1 MALLGHRWQ
10 VLRASITILFFLEN
24 RISGLS
30 LPASVEK
37 GYKNHLAETRSLLE
51 GWKTGEASANIRALM
66 EKVRADL
73 AGGGIGQADADVLTE
88 PLERLLEL
96 IEK

>member
-37 GYKNHLAETRSLLE
+37 DTRNHLAETRSLLE
-51 GWKTGEASANIRALM
+51 GWKSGEASANIRALM